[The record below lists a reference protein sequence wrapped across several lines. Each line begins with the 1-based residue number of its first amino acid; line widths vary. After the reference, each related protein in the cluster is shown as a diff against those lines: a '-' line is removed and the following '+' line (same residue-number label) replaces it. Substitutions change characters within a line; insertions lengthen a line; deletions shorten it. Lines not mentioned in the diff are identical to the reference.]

1 MHGGSIES
9 LVGRAMDHKN
19 WRTMKQQPIFVQPS
33 AIQRD
38 RLSIAKPSLEK
49 YNNNLR
55 FSLNQSNHHRI
66 ISKQAK
72 CIYWCY
78 LYLKAKAE
86 DADELHI
93 ICRPSKKCLICD
105 LNLCNDHFDMF
116 HTR

>member
-1 MHGGSIES
+1 MRWITKIG
-9 LVGRAMDHKN
+9 VQA
-19 WRTMKQQPIFVQPS
+19 MKQQPIFVQPS

-38 RLSIAKPSLEK
+38 RLSVAKPSLEK
-49 YNNNLR
+49 NNNIR

-72 CIYWCY
+72 CIYWWCY

-86 DADELHI
+86 DADELHTI
-93 ICRPSKKCLICD
+93 RRPSKKCLICD